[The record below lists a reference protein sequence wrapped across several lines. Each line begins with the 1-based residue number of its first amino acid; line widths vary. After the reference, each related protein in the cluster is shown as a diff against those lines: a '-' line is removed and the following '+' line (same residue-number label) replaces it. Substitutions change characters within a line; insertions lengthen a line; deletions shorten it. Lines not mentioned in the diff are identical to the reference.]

1 MKRDYRYQSFGE
13 FWPFYLSEHSRA
25 ATRWLHLI
33 GTTAGIA
40 LLVYLIA
47 SGRWWLFLLA
57 LVPGVRVRVARAFP
71 DREEQAR
78 DVQVSTLV
86 VYGRLQNDRADAYR
100 AHQCRGQKGCAVISP
115 FPKFRMARTSGSWSS

>member
-13 FWPFYLSEHSRA
+13 FWPFYLSEHRRA

-57 LVPGVRVRVARAFP
+57 LVPGYGCAWLAHFLIEKNKPATFKYPLWSFMGDYKMIALMLTGRISAEVKKVAR
-71 DREEQAR
+71 
-78 DVQVSTLV
+78 
-86 VYGRLQNDRADAYR
+86 
-100 AHQCRGQKGCAVISP
+100 
-115 FPKFRMARTSGSWSS
+115 